1 MDRGQAIGGSR
12 GRSDPNFSIEVYIEH
27 GGAMGWK
34 PWEVRACGV
43 GEFGAAF
50 RGWLRAQG
58 VDADNPPPRAFG
70 REDLERLKAKVANG

>member
-1 MDRGQAIGGSR
+1 
-12 GRSDPNFSIEVYIEH
+12 
-27 GGAMGWK
+27 MGWK

-58 VDADNPPPRAFG
+58 VDADNPPPKAFG